1 MKIYLLTQKNS
12 AFLETFKSFEE
23 IKKRTEELNNTIFDG
38 EPFMFFGKDG
48 DKPYV
53 IDSICL
59 TKKVNYK
66 EIYTTFFIRCINSNT
81 GEICE
86 L

>member
-12 AFLETFKSFEE
+12 AFLETFKSFQE
-23 IKKRTEELNNTIFDG
+23 IKKRTIELNKTIFNG
-38 EPFMFFGKDG
+38 EHFMFFGQDG
-48 DKPYV
+48 DKPYK

-59 TKKVNYK
+59 TKKVNNK
-66 EIYTTFFIRCINSNT
+66 EIYTTFFIRCIDTNT

>member
-12 AFLETFKSFEE
+12 AFLETFKSFQE
-23 IKKRTEELNNTIFDG
+23 IKKRTIELNETIFDG
-38 EPFMFFGKDG
+38 EPFMFFGQDG
-48 DKPYV
+48 DKPYI

-59 TKKVNYK
+59 TKKVNNK
-66 EIYTTFFIRCINSNT
+66 EIYTTFFIRSIDTNT
-81 GEICE
+81 GEICK